1 MKFQKGVLSLA
12 TLALLAACSGHKH
25 KDNQAGSGGESPVAV
40 KFTQTQG
47 AALADINGRL
57 DFGGQVAVSSYSV
70 SLACDNSHTYTLKGG
85 RMLVRIGES
94 GCASTLKQIVVTDQ
108 HGLKA
113 TFANSDAD
121 SVGTHTMSALKD
133 DGSTPSDQYPNLRL
147 DISGVA
153 DDNGQG
159 VSYTYTLRDS
169 AQGNNT
175 VGTNDGDIG
184 HVTQVSF
191 AGVPLPD
198 VSPNKATA
206 WAVIDGSGTAG
217 TFSASI
223 AAEST
228 APCGS
233 ATYAVELYAQTGAT
247 SSELAASGVP
257 AQTTL
262 GAVQSFDTLGNT
274 SIIQDCR
281 GLTTNL
287 YLKLSCTGNT
297 SGPGALIGKTSYKLI
312 AIQSQIP
319 NSPYTPIG
327 DGTSPGHVC
336 ANAAKDGLAAITPA
350 LTADDAAAHPA
361 LFVPPPVFSGN
372 LSDYQHIDGL
382 YTWDDAVT
390 ACATYTG
397 EPGAWRLPTINELL
411 AGHISGSIHW
421 SSTVQSAT
429 LAVFAYADGYNYDYD
444 LKTGTHYVSCVK

>member
-1 MKFQKGVLSLA
+1 MSLLTLS
-12 TLALLAACSGHKH
+12 
-25 KDNQAGSGGESPVAV
+25 
-40 KFTQTQG
+40 
-47 AALADINGRL
+47 
-57 DFGGQVAVSSYSV
+57 
-70 SLACDNSHTYTLKGG
+70 GG
-85 RMLVRIGES
+85 RMLVRSSDEA
-94 GCASTLKQIVVTDQ
+94 CVSTLKKIVVTDQ
-108 HGLKA
+108 HGLTAIFEDVAPTQDTDSFGNDLQKHLQA
-113 TFANSDAD
+113 DA
-121 SVGTHTMSALKD
+121 K
-133 DGSTPSDQYPNLRL
+133 YPNLHL
-147 DISGVA
+147 DISGHSS
-153 DDNGQG
+153 NRGTQI
-159 VSYTYTLRDS
+159 SYTYTLRDS

-175 VGTNDGDIG
+175 VGTNAGDIG
-184 HVTQVSF
+184 TATQVTVL
-191 AGVPLPD
+191 GVPLPD

-287 YLKLSCTGNT
+287 YLKLSCTN
-297 SGPGALIGKTSYKLI
+297 AIGTSYKLV

-336 ANAAKDGLAAITPA
+336 ANAATAASLPA
-350 LTADDAAAHPA
+350 VLTANDAAAHPS
-361 LFVPPPVFSGN
+361 LFMPPQPPVFSAQLTDILHQNGY
-372 LSDYQHIDGL
+372 YQLG
-382 YTWDDAVT
+382 DAIA
-390 ACATYTG
+390 ACRAYTG
-397 EPGAWRLPTINELL
+397 DAGASADDPGTWRLPTKAELL
-411 AGHISGSIHW
+411 VLA
-421 SSTVQSAT
+421 AT
-429 LAVFAYADGYNYDYD
+429 YDSHTGYYADG
-444 LKTGTHYVSCVK
+444 KTRDNSWYYWSASETSTAIASLVPLANGLPSITSETSTGYVSCVK